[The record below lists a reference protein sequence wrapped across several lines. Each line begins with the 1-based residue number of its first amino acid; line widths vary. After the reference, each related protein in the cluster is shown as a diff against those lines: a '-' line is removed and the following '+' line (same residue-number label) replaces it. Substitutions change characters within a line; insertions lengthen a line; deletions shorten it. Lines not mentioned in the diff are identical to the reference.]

1 MNHDNYMLP
10 FEVEYS
16 VKLGNAI
23 ARKINPRPNANAAIR
38 HRLALKGRAK
48 AERLARQLLGLSDA
62 DASALV
68 ERLANT
74 KPNDIVSPHFE

>member
-1 MNHDNYMLP
+1 MNHDNSMLP
-10 FEVEYS
+10 FEVAYS

-38 HRLALKGRAK
+38 HMMATRGPGAAQRLAGS
-48 AERLARQLLGLSDA
+48 LLGLSDA

-68 ERLANT
+68 DRLAKT